1 MEALTAADEAD
12 VASIHDYELTLE
24 FNYKP
29 APQIFFIPLVEKRF
43 KCCIYMATPAMHQ
56 HSLSRE
62 LHCMPG
68 P

>member
-29 APQIFFIPLVEKRF
+29 APQIFFFIPLVGKRF
-43 KCCIYMATPAMHQ
+43 KCCIYMATPAMH
-56 HSLSRE
+56 
-62 LHCMPG
+62 
-68 P
+68 